1 METVQKRKFPDSA
14 MCVISSDDEISVK
27 IPTKKV
33 SKFRDNIEELDYYLE
48 YVNKDDK
55 SDLFESILF

>member
-14 MCVISSDDEISVK
+14 MSVISSDEEILVK

-48 YVNKDDK
+48 YVSKDDK
-55 SDLFESILF
+55 SDLFESISF